1 MCRSCIKIP
10 NRETIQVVVFSILLN
25 ICLPSFDVGSDIRLA
40 IRLSLN
46 GHAKWALSV
55 LAPVFINTFFSG
67 IACREMER
75 KKSGACWMMYLPLV
89 LLQIYPQF
97 CTIRLIYELLR
108 GRIELKTFASIKDG
122 MDGGIGCLEPY
133 CESVLQVFVYGSY
146 KPLN

>member
-10 NRETIQVVVFSILLN
+10 KRETIQAVVFSILLN

-40 IRLSLN
+40 IRLSFN
-46 GHAKWALSV
+46 GHPKWALSV

-67 IACREMER
+67 IACKEMER
-75 KKSGACWMMYLPLV
+75 KKSGACWVMYLPLV
-89 LLQIYPQF
+89 FLQIYPQF

-108 GRIELKTFASIKDG
+108 GRIDLKTFASIKDG

-133 CESVLQVFVYGSY
+133 CESVLQVFVYVSY